1 MNRDYSRGAQ
11 VFVLLGR
18 TGSGKSTIGK
28 EVYKKLGLQLIS
40 IGELAR
46 VEIANKTRRG
56 KYFEALFNDGKQVP
70 DEMVIEMI
78 EQKLISSPNKFKRG
92 FILDNFP
99 NSMKQV
105 NLFNEFIRKH
115 HLQINTVFHTCV
127 SREVSFKRR
136 NAEKR
141 GYWDSSEKRERL
153 FQANLV
159 PVLLHFKKK
168 KLLR

>member
-1 MNRDYSRGAQ
+1 
-11 VFVLLGR
+11 
-18 TGSGKSTIGK
+18 
-28 EVYKKLGLQLIS
+28 
-40 IGELAR
+40 
-46 VEIANKTRRG
+46 
-56 KYFEALFNDGKQVP
+56 
-70 DEMVIEMI
+70 MVIEMI

-168 KLLR
+168 KLLRTLYTEKPIKESVIKIKKEHAKLARIRRIKSRRLF